1 MNLKEQMMNEYQ
13 KEDIEKLKEDT
24 ETLKEAI
31 AATMKMGKTEMHYR
45 ADQISDEIRKEFQEG
60 GFTVEDYSDVH
71 SEKTGLKL
79 VRFAW

>member
-13 KEDIEKLKEDT
+13 KKDIEK
-24 ETLKEAI
+24 LKEAI
-31 AATMKMGKTEMHYR
+31 AATMKMGKNEMHYR
-45 ADQISDEIRKEFQEG
+45 ADQINDEIRKEFQEG

-71 SEKTGLKL
+71 SEKVGLKL

>member
-13 KEDIEKLKEDT
+13 KKDIEKLKE
-24 ETLKEAI
+24 AI
-31 AATMKMGKTEMHYR
+31 AETMKMGKTEMYYR

-71 SEKTGLKL
+71 SEKAGIKL

>member
-13 KEDIEKLKEDT
+13 KKDIEK
-24 ETLKEAI
+24 LKEAI
-31 AATMKMGKTEMHYR
+31 AATMKMGKNEMHYR
-45 ADQISDEIRKEFQEG
+45 ADQINDEIRNEFQEG

-71 SEKTGLKL
+71 SEKVGLKL

>member
-13 KEDIEKLKEDT
+13 KKDIER
-24 ETLKEAI
+24 LKEAI

-45 ADQISDEIRKEFQEG
+45 VDQINDEIRKEFQEG

>member
-13 KEDIEKLKEDT
+13 KEDIEKLKE
-24 ETLKEAI
+24 AI
-31 AATMKMGKTEMHYR
+31 AATMKMGKNEMHYR
-45 ADQISDEIRKEFQEG
+45 ADQINDEIRKEFQEG

-71 SEKTGLKL
+71 SEKVGLKL